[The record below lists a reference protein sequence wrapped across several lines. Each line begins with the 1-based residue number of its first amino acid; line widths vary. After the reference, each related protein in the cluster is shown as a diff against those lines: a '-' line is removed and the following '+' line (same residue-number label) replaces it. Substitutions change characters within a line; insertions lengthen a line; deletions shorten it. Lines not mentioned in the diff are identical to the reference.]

1 MHALS
6 NSALPAFNKSAA
18 NQRERTRIIPGPIRV
33 YSRTSRLSLE
43 GFFCRLS
50 SPRAALCRSRRVSP
64 HGKIAL
70 LVKTN
75 DYDPKRRDT
84 MNRLF
89 FLTLMALISSAGLA
103 QQGSRLPDNKEL
115 VTRARSYYVETDT
128 FYMKR
133 EALESS
139 LLGQKEFKAWDLQV
153 TGRKDLADMIVRV
166 KRVPFSN
173 HFSYTVTDRET
184 DTIVMAG
191 KVDSLAG
198 TVYGRIAKEI
208 VDKMVALR
216 GNPLPAQKEAQQASE
231 AK

>member
-1 MHALS
+1 M
-6 NSALPAFNKSAA
+6 K
-18 NQRERTRIIPGPIRV
+18 
-33 YSRTSRLSLE
+33 RLL
-43 GFFCRLS
+43 
-50 SPRAALCRSRRVSP
+50 
-64 HGKIAL
+64 
-70 LVKTN
+70 
-75 DYDPKRRDT
+75 
-84 MNRLF
+84 
-89 FLTLMALISSAGLA
+89 FLTLISLISSVGFA
-103 QQGSRLPDNKEL
+103 QQGSRLPDNREL
-115 VTRARSYYVETDT
+115 VTKARSYYVETDT

-139 LLGQKEFKAWDLQV
+139 LLGQAEFKAWNLQI
-153 TGRKDLADMIVRV
+153 TGRQELADMIVRV

-216 GNPLPAQKEAQQASE
+216 GNPLPAQKEAQQA
-231 AK
+231 AATK

>member
-1 MHALS
+1 M
-6 NSALPAFNKSAA
+6 K
-18 NQRERTRIIPGPIRV
+18 
-33 YSRTSRLSLE
+33 
-43 GFFCRLS
+43 
-50 SPRAALCRSRRVSP
+50 
-64 HGKIAL
+64 
-70 LVKTN
+70 
-75 DYDPKRRDT
+75 
-84 MNRLF
+84 RLF
-89 FLTLMALISSAGLA
+89 FLTMMAMISSVSFA

-115 VTRARSYYVETDT
+115 VTRARSYYVESDS

-153 TGRKDLADMIVRV
+153 TGRKDLADMVVRV

-173 HFSYTVTDRET
+173 HFSYTVTDRDT

-198 TVYGRIAKEI
+198 TVYGRVAKEI
-208 VDKMVALR
+208 VEKMVALR
-216 GNPLPAQKEAQQASE
+216 GNPLPGQKEAQQAAA

>member
-1 MHALS
+1 VS
-6 NSALPAFNKSAA
+6 
-18 NQRERTRIIPGPIRV
+18 
-33 YSRTSRLSLE
+33 SR
-43 GFFCRLS
+43 
-50 SPRAALCRSRRVSP
+50 RAALCRSRVIR
-64 HGKIAL
+64 GRDKIAL
-70 LVKTN
+70 LIESSGYLPNGGNMK
-75 DYDPKRRDT
+75 
-84 MNRLF
+84 RLF
-89 FLTLMALISSAGLA
+89 FWTLISLISSVGFS
-103 QQGSRLPDNKEL
+103 QQGSRLPDNREL
-115 VTRARSYYVETDT
+115 VTKARSYYVETDT

-139 LLGQKEFKAWDLQV
+139 LLGQAEFKAWNLQI
-153 TGRKDLADMIVRV
+153 TGRQELAVMVVRV

-216 GNPLPAQKEAQQASE
+216 GNPLPAQKEAQQAAA

>member
-1 MHALS
+1 LWLAGFQV
-6 NSALPAFNKSAA
+6 LPS
-18 NQRERTRIIPGPIRV
+18 
-33 YSRTSRLSLE
+33 Y
-43 GFFCRLS
+43 
-50 SPRAALCRSRRVSP
+50 AALCRSRSKNSR
-64 HGKIAL
+64 GKIAL
-70 LVKTN
+70 LIETSG
-75 DYDPKRRDT
+75 YYPMEGHMKR
-84 MNRLF
+84 LL
-89 FLTLMALISSAGLA
+89 FLTLISLISSVGFA
-103 QQGSRLPDNKEL
+103 QQSSRLPDNKEL
-115 VTRARSYYVETDT
+115 VTKARSYYVDTDT

-139 LLGQKEFKAWDLQV
+139 LLGQAEFKAWNLQV
-153 TGRKDLADMIVRV
+153 TGRKDLADMVVRV

-216 GNPLPAQKEAQQASE
+216 GNPLPAQKEKQQAE
-231 AK
+231 AAAK